1 MLPGKAWSPLRGSPQ
16 AAPRFP
22 SLPSMHTAPLPQ
34 GSRGGGLLY
43 PQISALPKTFSNSFE
58 QRVVSGEII
67 VTLQTGFLKKDSES
81 GQKGLYVPSLV
92 PGAHEATSFC
102 DKRTPGR
109 SGSDPACS
117 HTGLRRRCFSAHMTP
132 LWQGTH
138 SGGPSARSLERDR
151 ARFKFCPSP
160 LQLACE
166 GQDNSPP

>member
-22 SLPSMHTAPLPQ
+22 SLPSMHATPLPQ

-43 PQISALPKTFSNSFE
+43 PQISALPKTLSNSFE
-58 QRVVSGEII
+58 QRIVSGEII
-67 VTLQTGFLKKDSES
+67 ITLQTRFLKKDSES

-92 PGAHEATSFC
+92 PGAREATSFC

-117 HTGLRRRCFSAHMTP
+117 HTRLRQLCFSAHRHPSGRGHTVSQ
-132 LWQGTH
+132 WAQCAEFGERQG
-138 SGGPSARSLERDR
+138 
-151 ARFKFCPSP
+151 
-160 LQLACE
+160 QV
-166 GQDNSPP
+166 